1 MITIDVDELRDRFV
15 IQELKSIQTGAVLLD
30 AGAGQQKYRKYC
42 DHLRYISQDF
52 NEYNGGGDGKGLQK
66 GVWDVTKT
74 EVISDITEIPL
85 ADDSIDVI
93 LCTEVFEHIPDPIAA
108 VKEFNRLLH
117 SGGKLILT
125 APFCSMTHFSPYHFS
140 TGFNRYWYEKV
151 LCDNGFKIEKM
162 ERGGNY
168 FKWLGQE
175 AIRIDEI
182 IAKYCG
188 ARLNVLDKIV
198 RRYVLKRLSDFSNKD
213 GDSGDI
219 LCYEYYVVAEKL

>member
-1 MITIDVDELRDRFV
+1 MINIDVDELRDRFV
-15 IQELKSIQTGAVLLD
+15 IQQISDIESGAVLLD
-30 AGAGQQKYRKYC
+30 AGAGQQKYRKFC
-42 DHLRYISQDF
+42 DHLKYISQDF
-52 NEYNGGGDGKGLQK
+52 NEYDGGGDGKGLQK
-66 GVWDVTKT
+66 GTWDVTKT

-85 ADDSIDVI
+85 AKDSIDAI

-117 SGGKLILT
+117 RGGKLILT

-140 TGFNRYWYEKV
+140 TGFNKYWYERV
-151 LCDNGFKIEKM
+151 LCDNGFEIKKM

-182 IAKYCG
+182 ADKYCG
-188 ARLNVLDKIV
+188 GRLNVLDKIV
-198 RRYVLKRLSDFSNKD
+198 RRYVLKRLDDFSNKD
-213 GDSGDI
+213 SGSGDI
-219 LCYEYYVVAEKL
+219 LCYEYYVVAVKL